1 MRGICWM
8 APNAAP
14 YTAAIITVVTI
25 VVRRN
30 RGANSS
36 PKLGRLSVPSR
47 LRCSHCGDSGRN
59 GRMMHQRE
67 GRRQPGHQ
75 RVAPGFV
82 PAHARQEAIRPLL
95 TIQ

>member
-25 VVRRN
+25 VVRRK

-36 PKLGRLSVPSR
+36 PKLGRLSVPWR
-47 LRCSHCGDSGRN
+47 LRCSHNGDSGRN
-59 GRMMHQRE
+59 GRMIIS
-67 GRRQPGHQ
+67 GSAGANPDISVYRQASWPPITAGSDS
-75 RVAPGFV
+75 A
-82 PAHARQEAIRPLL
+82 LL